1 MISKEKIE
9 LKLLAGIPIEVEGI
23 CKVHTPKLYEIAS
36 IGEENYH
43 FYLHLCTSEPS
54 KFLDK
59 NSLLYNEYKNLS
71 TYEFLLLYS
80 TFSYL
85 NGNEAEVNILTD
97 SMSFFLKE
105 KVCFSLNE
113 DGEPF
118 FYLEE
123 SGQKI
128 TNDIYEQIK
137 QIIMIQNGLEIK
149 DNEDKEF
156 NPKNKKAQE
165 IADKIK
171 KAREKIKKIKNKMNK
186 DDNITLADLISIF
199 SSYYKSKINIL
210 DVWKLD
216 IYQFNDQFQ
225 RMKINEEYEISIQSL
240 LHGADPNEVKVKNFL
255 TKIK

>member
-1 MISKEKIE
+1 
-9 LKLLAGIPIEVEGI
+9 
-23 CKVHTPKLYEIAS
+23 
-36 IGEENYH
+36 
-43 FYLHLCTSEPS
+43 
-54 KFLDK
+54 
-59 NSLLYNEYKNLS
+59 
-71 TYEFLLLYS
+71 
-80 TFSYL
+80 
-85 NGNEAEVNILTD
+85 
-97 SMSFFLKE
+97 
-105 KVCFSLNE
+105 FSLNE

-171 KAREKIKKIKNKMNK
+171 KDREKIKKIKNKMNK

-216 IYQFNDQFQ
+216 IYQ
-225 RMKINEEYEISIQSL
+225 
-240 LHGADPNEVKVKNFL
+240 
-255 TKIK
+255 